1 MTRGWEIDSY
11 SPMSDD
17 RDCGGALAPS
27 SGGSERNRFG
37 KFGCQV
43 AEAPIRLFFQS
54 NILGPVCLPLP
65 SDIPK
70 WHAPPK
76 VPVAKN
82 TACLGSFN
90 NYVDKEKWVAQM
102 FGPELHVF
110 TLKFLALKTL
120 VFPHRKYFPE
130 FFCFDFCLSLFYA
143 TFQRGPQTISKVAHN
158 RPRPFY
164 FKIQPR
170 IDFSYYEISGPGICS
185 LIWGG

>member
-27 SGGSERNRFG
+27 SGGGGSERNRFG

-82 TACLGSFN
+82 TACLWVIQWIRGEGEVGKWSVESHTCSREEMVGTSEQVATSWEQPYMWVEN
-90 NYVDKEKWVAQM
+90 NNIPNNWSHDI
-102 FGPELHVF
+102 F
-110 TLKFLALKTL
+110 
-120 VFPHRKYFPE
+120 
-130 FFCFDFCLSLFYA
+130 
-143 TFQRGPQTISKVAHN
+143 
-158 RPRPFY
+158 
-164 FKIQPR
+164 
-170 IDFSYYEISGPGICS
+170 IDFSQFR
-185 LIWGG
+185 